1 MAESDYVTQ
10 YPFPVSHLLQRNLNM
25 SFRCSPRT
33 VRVGQRVSLQS
44 IYCRLSIFNSNKHC
58 SDLILP
64 LSHSFSMQSPQ
75 LRHLS
80 YRGRRL
86 STVCWQK
93 TVCWVIS
100 HRVVNFSHMA
110 IVCKSLAVLTLV
122 RRWKQD
128 DNHFVTHYLYI
139 RTVGGSY
146 EIKHI
151 SNSNS
156 VIRIIRKLLASEF

>member
-1 MAESDYVTQ
+1 MGFNSG
-10 YPFPVSHLLQRNLNM
+10 FKGLNA
-25 SFRCSPRT
+25 SARCSPRT
-33 VRVGQRVSLQS
+33 VRVGQKVSLQS
-44 IYCRLSIFNSNKHC
+44 IYFGLFVFSTNKHW

-64 LSHSFSMQSPQ
+64 LLHQFSMQSPQ

-93 TVCWVIS
+93 TVSCVTS

-122 RRWKQD
+122 RRWEQD
-128 DNHFVTHYLYI
+128 GNHSVTHYVYI
-139 RTVGGSY
+139 RTVGGS
-146 EIKHI
+146 
-151 SNSNS
+151 SL
-156 VIRIIRKLLASEF
+156 VTKLCTYQMTIQLFE

>member
-1 MAESDYVTQ
+1 MAESDYLTQ
-10 YPFPVSHLLQRNLNM
+10 YPIPVSHLLQCNLNV

-33 VRVGQRVSLQS
+33 VRVVQRVSLQS
-44 IYCRLSIFNSNKHC
+44 IYCGLPIFNSNKHC
-58 SDLILP
+58 SDLIML
-64 LSHSFSMQSPQ
+64 LSHQFAMQSPQ

-80 YRGRRL
+80 YRGRF

-93 TVCWVIS
+93 TVPCVIS
-100 HRVVNFSHMA
+100 HRVNFSHMA

-122 RRWKQD
+122 RGWKQH
-128 DNHFVTHYLYI
+128 DNHYVTHYLYI

-146 EIKHI
+146 KIMHI

-156 VIRIIRKLLASEF
+156 VIRIIRKLLASEV